1 MELSIQEIRKNFLL
15 DVTEDTDFIKD
26 FKIRVPPYRKS
37 RAVGGS
43 FMTETTGNVCKL
55 CEQFFLTKEATD
67 IHCKSR
73 NHYDKYIAFIKK
85 ENEEKTK
92 ELKQENGE
100 EEEEENQENGADGD
114 NWKARKVLENGNDN
128 KDDAYLHY
136 DPFDGNDDVIIENIG
151 ENIPVADDDKGT
163 GVLKVKQEEQQKEF
177 WHQVDKDI
185 DMILDDKLITSQG
198 DDQSDG
204 AIAQV
209 AANTKIP
216 NEKGGE
222 VDVGEVVESQ
232 EGTPR
237 TQRTQ
242 RTKSRS
248 GQAGKARRQ

>member
-100 EEEEENQENGADGD
+100 EDEENQENGADGD

-128 KDDAYLHY
+128 KDDAYY

-198 DDQSDG
+198 DESDG
-204 AIAQV
+204 AVAQV
-209 AANTKIP
+209 AANVKIP
-216 NEKGGE
+216 IEKGGE
-222 VDVGEVVESQ
+222 VDVGEVVENQ